1 MSVFSG
7 LISQLSHVLKHIQWL
22 HLVLHSPE
30 DQTQTKILILSAQ
43 YLIISLLNLG
53 LVHCQTYST
62 LKDPSRHFIDP
73 HPTTTESR
81 VVEICLSREQGFQL
95 AFIIS

>member
-43 YLIISLLNLG
+43 YLIISLINLG
-53 LVHCQTYST
+53 VINCQTYST
-62 LKDPSRHFIDP
+62 FKDPSCRFIDP
-73 HPTTTESR
+73 HPTMTELR

-95 AFIIS
+95 AFIIT